1 MKRAASFAAVFVMT
15 AFLSAG
21 TSRAGVP
28 FNNIE
33 GVGGVAFNPL
43 AYPAYSAPAEGA
55 GDLKVGAIGIGKPR
69 FGAWYVN
76 LNDADID
83 WTAIGVAD
91 TFFKRLELS
100 YGYESVA
107 IAATPKNTHKNN
119 LGAKLLLINENAF
132 GRKAVPAVSVGSIWK
147 STSFEVSPGVDDKG
161 VDLYL
166 VATKLITELP
176 RPVLVSAGALSTKG
190 RVNGILGFDDK
201 REEVFFGNID
211 LLVTNS
217 LALGFEYKQGPRF
230 PTLKIADYWNVHL
243 GWLVNPNLTLIT
255 AYADA
260 GNRFSAAKFG
270 LGGGTVVSAQYSF

>member
-1 MKRAASFAAVFVMT
+1 MKRVTSVAAVSVLTVLLF
-15 AFLSAG
+15 AG
-21 TSRAGVP
+21 TSHAGPP
-28 FNNIE
+28 FNNLE

-55 GDLKVGAIGIGKPR
+55 GDLKIGAIDIGKPR

-76 LNDADID
+76 LNDVDID

-107 IAATPKNTHKNN
+107 IAAVSKNTHKNN

-132 GRKAVPAVSVGSIWK
+132 GSKAVPAVSVGGIWK
-147 STSFEVSPGVDDKG
+147 STSFEVAPGVDDKG

-176 RPVLVSAGALSTKG
+176 RPVLVSAGVLSTKG

-217 LALGFEYKQGPRF
+217 LALGFEYKQGPHF
-230 PTLKIADYWNVHL
+230 QTFKNADYWEAHI
-243 GWLVNPNLTLIT
+243 GWLANKNLTLIA
-255 AYADA
+255 AYAYA
-260 GNRFSAAKFG
+260 GDRFSATKFG